1 MSTRATRAG
10 DDAAQRYAATG
21 ERSEL
26 DELSRRHRVAG
37 DATAALDDLHGALSA
52 LRATGRDPLTADA
65 LDAATQQLNRALG
78 SRPAQLP
85 DDLLDT
91 VATAYLRRWEHSGD
105 DRDLLGVAG
114 CLRRRSGPPGEPA
127 LRHAAASAW
136 LRSWEGRPAP
146 PGRRYG
152 AGTRRMAESVVQELD
167 AVLRATP
174 VDHPRSAARAIDAGT
189 AHLAHYALTADRWDP
204 DRATGPLWRG
214 MHSPGDLHLVEIRR
228 AAGAV
233 TTLSS
238 HVRPDRAGALTGAL
252 VGFLRQRTE
261 ARSPQDAAVV
271 RALLARALVL
281 HHEHAGDPAL
291 LDEAVHAA
299 DQALSTGQVGDDLGW
314 LLETRA
320 GCAATRGRQHGD
332 AADLTAAVA
341 FVEQALAVATGPAE
355 RGLRMQMAGVLHQE
369 LFVLS
374 GDEADLAR
382 ALDRIDQAID
392 QAAPGS
398 AERTHRRLM
407 RAGVLAHRFRVSRRT
422 ADIDEAIGLYLGGYS
437 AEHVSGLGSALHDR
451 FVATGDPADLDEAVA
466 ALREAARRGQDVRTV
481 LGLAL
486 ADRFSVTGDSG
497 DLAEA
502 VALFRAAHVRTD
514 VPHPGGD
521 HCRHLAGALLTAF
534 SHTRSDGDLRQ
545 ALACARVVTA
555 AADPASR
562 AGADGAL
569 LLARTLG
576 VTAAVWDTPADLT
589 EARTLLLGLLGRND
603 LPDDLRGTALLLQAE
618 VEAGQHR
625 TVPTDIAAT
634 TRLAELTRSARALL
648 SATSVNWVEATLRLG
663 THLGDIGLRSAD
675 PAAQAEAARLFGEVV
690 GHPAARP
697 AHRREAAMSAGR
709 LTLRTNPPDLARS
722 LANYRLAVDL
732 TADVAHGLA
741 DPDRQLFAGSVA
753 SLPTEAASAALEA
766 GDAALALELSER
778 TRFLGWGAT
787 LRRRHALAELARLD
801 PDLASRIEAVTR
813 QMDRLS
819 RVRPA
824 AESRRWWERPD
835 DVVESASELRSRVR
849 RVLTELLDRARALL
863 GRDLFAGP
871 ATLAELQ
878 RSVGAGTAVLV
889 NVSVQ
894 RCDALLVDAAG
905 LRTVPLPR
913 LTLHDAASMAQQ
925 YIKAVQQYAE
935 ALSGPAGNSRMPM
948 WRAHEAMSDVLA
960 WLWETTAEPILTA
973 LGHPSASAAEP
984 PRVWWCLTGPL
995 TMLPIHAAQRGPG
1008 SPDAVLERVVSSY
1021 TLTLTHL
1028 SLSARRAPRRTGV
1041 TDDRPCVVTIA
1052 QPPGLP
1058 PLVGPEHQARLL
1070 GELLDPAP
1078 VRLDGREVT
1087 RDRLL
1092 QALASHRIVHI
1103 AGHGHQ
1109 DVTEPLRGGVA
1120 ASDGAMTFQDVAAHP
1135 VDADLVFLDACH
1147 TAIGGTDV
1155 PNEGI
1160 HVASALQLAGGNH
1173 VIATLWQ
1180 VVDHDLVT
1188 LSGEEDFVAAVY
1200 RSLAPEGTVVVD
1212 RAPYALHEAL
1222 RRRRRQRQLD
1232 ISAWAPYLHYG
1243 R

>member
-1 MSTRATRAG
+1 MSTPVTRAS

-26 DELSRRHRVAG
+26 DESSRRYGVAG
-37 DATAALDDLHGALSA
+37 DASAALDDLHRALSA
-52 LRATGRDPLTADA
+52 LRDTGRGPLTADA
-65 LDAATQQLNRALG
+65 LDAAAHQLNRALG
-78 SRPAQLP
+78 RGPAQLP
-85 DDLLDT
+85 DGWLDA
-91 VATAYLRRWEHSGD
+91 VATAYLRRYEHSGD

-114 CLRRRSGPPGEPA
+114 CLRRRSAPPAEPA

-136 LRSWEGRPAP
+136 LRSWEGRAP
-146 PGRRYG
+146 PGRRHG
-152 AGTRRMAESVVQELD
+152 AGIRRTAELVVQELD

-174 VDHPRSAARAIDAGT
+174 VDHPRGGARAIDAGA

-214 MHSPGDLHLVEIRR
+214 MHSPGDLHLVEVRR
-228 AAGAV
+228 AADAV
-233 TTLSS
+233 STLSS
-238 HVRPDRAGALTGAL
+238 HVQRDRAGALTGAL
-252 VGFLRQRTE
+252 VGFLRQQTE

-291 LDEAVHAA
+291 LDAAVHAA
-299 DQALSTGQVGDDLGW
+299 DQALSSGQLGGDLGW

-320 GCAATRGRQHGD
+320 GCAAIRGRQHGD
-332 AADLTAAVA
+332 PADITAAVA
-341 FVEQALAVATGPAE
+341 FVERALAVASGPDE

-369 LFVLS
+369 LFVLT

-382 ALDRIDQAID
+382 ALDWIDQAID
-392 QAAPGS
+392 QATPGS
-398 AERTHRRLM
+398 SERTHRRLM
-407 RAGVLAHRFRVSRRT
+407 RAGVLAHRFRVYRRT
-422 ADIDEAIGLYLGGYS
+422 ADIDEAIGLYLGGHS
-437 AEHVSGLGSALHDR
+437 AEHVGGLGSALHDR
-451 FVATGDPADLDEAVA
+451 FVATGDLADLDEAVA
-466 ALREAARRGQDVRTV
+466 ALREAARREQDVRTV

-502 VALFRAAHVRTD
+502 VGLFRAAHTRID

-521 HCRHLAGALLTAF
+521 QCRHLAGALLTAF
-534 SHTRSDGDLRQ
+534 GRTRSDDDLRQ
-545 ALACARVVTA
+545 ALACARAVTA
-555 AADPASR
+555 AADPAAR
-562 AGADGAL
+562 AGAHGAL

-576 VTAAVWDTPADLT
+576 AAAAVWDRPADLT
-589 EARTLLLGLLGRND
+589 EARTLLLGLLGQDD
-603 LPDDLRGTALLLQAE
+603 LPDDVRGTALLLQAE
-618 VEAGQHR
+618 FEAGQHR
-625 TVPTDIAAT
+625 TVPMDIAVT
-634 TRLAELTRSARALL
+634 MRLAELTRSARGLL
-648 SATSVNWVEATLRLG
+648 RTTSVDWVEATLRLG
-663 THLGDIGLRSAD
+663 SHLGDIGLRSAD
-675 PAAQAEAARLFGEVV
+675 PAAQTEAARLFGEVV
-690 GHPAARP
+690 GHAAARP

-709 LTLRTNPPDLARS
+709 LALRANPPDLARS

-741 DPDRQLFAGSVA
+741 DPDRQLLAGSVA

-778 TRFLGWGAT
+778 ARFLSWGAA
-787 LRRRHALAELARLD
+787 LRRRHALAELARID
-801 PDLASRIEAVTR
+801 PDLASRIEAMTR
-813 QMDRLS
+813 QLDRLA

-824 AESRRWWERPD
+824 AEPRRWWERPD
-835 DVVESASELRSRVR
+835 DVVEPASELRSRVR
-849 RVLTELLDRARALL
+849 RVLAELLDQARALL
-863 GRDLFAGP
+863 GRDLFGGP
-871 ATLAELQ
+871 ATLAELRQ
-878 RSVGAGTAVLV
+878 SVGAGAAVLV
-889 NVSVQ
+889 NVSLQ

-905 LRTVPLPR
+905 LRAVPLPR
-913 LTLHDAASMAQQ
+913 LTLHAAASMAQQ
-925 YIKAVQQYAE
+925 YIQAVQQYAE

-948 WRAHEAMSDVLA
+948 WRAQEAMSEVLA
-960 WLWETTAEPILTA
+960 WLWETTAEPVLTA
-973 LGHPSASAAEP
+973 LGHSSASEGEP

-995 TMLPIHAAQRGPG
+995 TMLPIHAAQRGHG

-1028 SLSARRAPRRTGV
+1028 SLSAGRTPTRAGV
-1041 TDDRPCVVTIA
+1041 TDERPCVITIA

-1058 PLVGPEHQARLL
+1058 PLVGPERQARRLD
-1070 GELLDPAP
+1070 ELLDPVP

-1092 QALASHRIVHI
+1092 QALGSHRIVHI

-1109 DVTEPLRGGVA
+1109 DVSEPLRGGVA

-1135 VDADLVFLDACH
+1135 VGADLVFLDACH

-1155 PNEGI
+1155 LNEGI
-1160 HVASALQLAGGNH
+1160 HVASALQLAGGRH

-1188 LSGEEDFVAAVY
+1188 LPGEEEFVTAVY
-1200 RSLAPEGTVVVD
+1200 RDLAPEGTVLVD
-1212 RAPYALHEAL
+1212 RAPYALHQAL
-1222 RRRRRQRQLD
+1222 RRWRRERPSD
-1232 ISAWAPYLHYG
+1232 VGAWAPYLHYG